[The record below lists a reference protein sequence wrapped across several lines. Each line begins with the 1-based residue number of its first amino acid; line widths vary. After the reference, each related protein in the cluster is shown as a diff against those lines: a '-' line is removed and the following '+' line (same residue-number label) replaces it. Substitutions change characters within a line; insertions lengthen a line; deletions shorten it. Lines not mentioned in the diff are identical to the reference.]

1 MKFTLS
7 WLKDHLDT
15 DASLDEIVERLTMIG
30 LEVESVDDK
39 ASLKPFVIARVLTA
53 EKHPDA
59 DKLKVLSV
67 DTGSGA
73 PVQVVCG
80 APNARAGLVGAFA
93 APGAYVP
100 GIDVTLS
107 VGKIRGVES
116 HGMMCSERELQ
127 LSDEHTGIIDLPENA
142 PVGASFAA
150 WAKLDDPV
158 IEIGL
163 TPNRPDATGVYGIAR
178 DLAASGLG
186 TLKSGAVEPVEGEGK
201 CPVSV
206 TLEAPDLCPGFALRL
221 VRGVKNGPSPK
232 WLQQRLIAIGLRP
245 INALVDITN
254 YVTFDRGRPLHV
266 FDAAKVKG
274 NLVVRR
280 AKTSEEVGDLVE
292 ERFLD
297 LKKRGLGVEL
307 LTEWESYGL
316 TRMASAVYELYE
328 RIEALDGY
336 GYELTPDMCVIAD
349 DNGVES
355 IAGIMGGELSGCED
369 GTTDVLIES
378 ALWDPMAT
386 ARTGR
391 ELGII
396 TDARY
401 RFERGVDPEFMVAGL
416 DLGTRMVLEFCG
428 GTPSEPEIV
437 LGTPTAKDGEIVGET
452 GHHYR
457 EVDFPLSET
466 KRLTGL
472 DVERAESI
480 AILKRL
486 GFVPKGATDGAVVRF
501 VVPSWRP
508 DVDGKADLVEE
519 VMRIHGV
526 NRIAPAPLPQTTA
539 VGSRILTTLQNR
551 TRAARRALAVRG
563 MMEAVTWSFIPE
575 RHAALFGGGAP
586 ALKLSNPIAA
596 DMSDMRPSLLPGL
609 IAAAQRNADRGF
621 GDIALFEV
629 SGTYQGDRPEDQR
642 RVAGG
647 IRRGTATLEG
657 AGRHW
662 AGNAASVGV
671 FDAKADAL
679 AALEAAGAPVDKLT
693 IEAGGPDWYHPGRSG
708 TIRLG
713 PKNLLGTF
721 GEFHPDTLEALDA
734 AGPICGF
741 EVYLDALPEPKAKA
755 TRTKP
760 RLDLS
765 PFQAVKRDFAFVVD
779 RSVAAGALTR
789 AVAAADKKLI
799 AGVSVFDVF
808 EGAALGAGKKSVAIE
823 VAIQPQ
829 ERTLTDEDFEALS
842 ARIVAN
848 VEKQTGGVLR
858 G

>member
-39 ASLKPFVIARVLTA
+39 AALKPFVIARVLTA

-127 LSDEHTGIIDLPENA
+127 LSDEHTGIIDLPDNA
-142 PVGASFAA
+142 PVGASFAE

-178 DLAASGLG
+178 DLAAAGLG
-186 TLKSGAVEPVEGEGK
+186 TLKSGAVEPVESEGK

-245 INALVDITN
+245 INALVDVTN

-280 AKTSEEVGDLVE
+280 ARAGEKVL
-292 ERFLD
+292 
-297 LKKRGLGVEL
+297 
-307 LTEWESYGL
+307 
-316 TRMASAVYELYE
+316 
-328 RIEALDGY
+328 ALDGADY
-336 GYELTPDMCVIAD
+336 ALTPDMCVIAD

-369 GTTDVLIES
+369 DTTDVLIES

-401 RFERGVDPEFMVAGL
+401 RFERGVDPEFMGAGL
-416 DLGTRMVLEFCG
+416 ELGTRMVLEFCG
-428 GTPSEPEIV
+428 GTPSEAEIV

-472 DVERAESI
+472 DVDRAESI

-526 NRIAPAPLPQTTA
+526 NRIAPATLPQTTA

-586 ALKLSNPIAA
+586 ALKLSNP
-596 DMSDMRPSLLPGL
+596 
-609 IAAAQRNADRGF
+609 
-621 GDIALFEV
+621 
-629 SGTYQGDRPEDQR
+629 
-642 RVAGG
+642 
-647 IRRGTATLEG
+647 
-657 AGRHW
+657 
-662 AGNAASVGV
+662 
-671 FDAKADAL
+671 
-679 AALEAAGAPVDKLT
+679 
-693 IEAGGPDWYHPGRSG
+693 
-708 TIRLG
+708 
-713 PKNLLGTF
+713 
-721 GEFHPDTLEALDA
+721 
-734 AGPICGF
+734 
-741 EVYLDALPEPKAKA
+741 
-755 TRTKP
+755 
-760 RLDLS
+760 
-765 PFQAVKRDFAFVVD
+765 
-779 RSVAAGALTR
+779 
-789 AVAAADKKLI
+789 
-799 AGVSVFDVF
+799 
-808 EGAALGAGKKSVAIE
+808 
-823 VAIQPQ
+823 
-829 ERTLTDEDFEALS
+829 
-842 ARIVAN
+842 
-848 VEKQTGGVLR
+848 
-858 G
+858 